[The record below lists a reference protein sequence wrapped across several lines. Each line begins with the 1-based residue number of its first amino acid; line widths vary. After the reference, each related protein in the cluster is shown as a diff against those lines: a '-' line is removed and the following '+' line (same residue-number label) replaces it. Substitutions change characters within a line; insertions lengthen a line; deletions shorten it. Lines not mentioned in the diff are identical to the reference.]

1 MQMRI
6 TTIKYALV
14 FRDTMNTTTPFKTS
28 SIALA
33 IMATFTTPL
42 VAAEQSSIENA
53 QLETTQLERT
63 QLETITVLGKV
74 YRNTATKTALEPEE
88 TPQGVTIIDKE
99 LLDQRGVK
107 SVNEALRYAP
117 GVVTEQKG
125 AAVTMYDNF
134 SIRGFETNNQNYYD
148 GLILPYLAG
157 WNLHPQ
163 IDPVAIQQI
172 EVFKGPTSVLYGTM
186 PPGGMVNIIAKSPQQ
201 EQSTSVGLATG
212 SRHLVQA
219 SLDSAGQIGDSN
231 LSYRLVAMARKQ
243 DSQVNGAKEER
254 YLIAPSLDWQVTE
267 RTLINVNLYY
277 QNDPAMGIN
286 SSMPVE
292 VVKRQSP
299 SVSMGDT
306 NWSTFERDVLMLGY
320 KLNHEF
326 NDNWSFLQNARY
338 TDASLYQENTYHLDT
353 GFTAATGALS
363 RNIYTT
369 DESYKSV
376 VIDNQLSG
384 LVTMGNWQHNLLVGV
399 DYQDLEGDSSYKEF
413 AGNAAF
419 YTFNAYQPNNNL
431 LDKSQLN
438 EVYSER
444 HDIGFE
450 QLGVYFQDQIRHG
463 QLILLAGGR
472 YDLFKSHDD
481 KTSTAPTY
489 DGKETSDHNQFSY
502 RVGALYELGNGL
514 SPFAN
519 YATSFEPA
527 AGTDINGK
535 SLKPQAG
542 EQIEVGFK
550 YMSAD
555 MANTLTASYFH
566 ITKFDSIAADP
577 NDPTFRAKIQL
588 GEVTSQGVE
597 LEGQAYLADNWDV
610 LASYTYLD
618 MEVKKATDATLVG
631 TTPIYV
637 PKHSA
642 NLWTNYYLTSGA
654 LSGARIGGGVRYVG
668 EMEMDATNTQ
678 GKVPS
683 YTVADLSLGY
693 DLGSASDS
701 LNGAQ
706 VNLVVNNLFNEQY
719 YSCYNQTN
727 CWFGAEQTVELNVN
741 YGF

>member
-14 FRDTMNTTTPFKTS
+14 FRDNMNTTTPFKTS

-42 VAAEQSSIENA
+42 VAAEQSSIEKA

-172 EVFKGPTSVLYGTM
+172 EVFRGPTSVLYGTM

-243 DSQVNGAKEER
+243 DSQVNGAEEER

-338 TDASLYQENTYHLDT
+338 TMPRCTKRTLITSIP
-353 GFTAATGALS
+353 ALQ
-363 RNIYTT
+363 RRR
-369 DESYKSV
+369 V
-376 VIDNQLSG
+376 RC
-384 LVTMGNWQHNLLVGV
+384 
-399 DYQDLEGDSSYKEF
+399 LEIS
-413 AGNAAF
+413 
-419 YTFNAYQPNNNL
+419 
-431 LDKSQLN
+431 
-438 EVYSER
+438 
-444 HDIGFE
+444 
-450 QLGVYFQDQIRHG
+450 
-463 QLILLAGGR
+463 IL
-472 YDLFKSHDD
+472 
-481 KTSTAPTY
+481 P
-489 DGKETSDHNQFSY
+489 
-502 RVGALYELGNGL
+502 
-514 SPFAN
+514 
-519 YATSFEPA
+519 
-527 AGTDINGK
+527 
-535 SLKPQAG
+535 
-542 EQIEVGFK
+542 
-550 YMSAD
+550 M
-555 MANTLTASYFH
+555 
-566 ITKFDSIAADP
+566 
-577 NDPTFRAKIQL
+577 
-588 GEVTSQGVE
+588 
-597 LEGQAYLADNWDV
+597 
-610 LASYTYLD
+610 
-618 MEVKKATDATLVG
+618 KATRV
-631 TTPIYV
+631 
-637 PKHSA
+637 
-642 NLWTNYYLTSGA
+642 W
-654 LSGARIGGGVRYVG
+654 
-668 EMEMDATNTQ
+668 
-678 GKVPS
+678 
-683 YTVADLSLGY
+683 
-693 DLGSASDS
+693 
-701 LNGAQ
+701 
-706 VNLVVNNLFNEQY
+706 
-719 YSCYNQTN
+719 
-727 CWFGAEQTVELNVN
+727 
-741 YGF
+741 